1 MAEVHEPD
9 QRHRKQGGASPSPQ
23 ALLRVCRNVRLQ
35 RHRQGTS
42 PLTQLT
48 YDYYEFVLKTEIA
61 NRQRLKKDFLE
72 TEVWYL
78 LYNIVRAGSK
88 FEHLKK
94 KIGNVHP
101 MNILINES
109 GQIKII
115 STVSIPGELDNYE
128 LLLEKQHEIVNN
140 IYLAPEEINNDLI
153 QKGNYPSHVDPS
165 LAEVFCIGLTI
176 LSSGTL
182 EDCDNVYKY
191 GPWELRKDRLN
202 GLLRTFKEKYSDY
215 LYETVA
221 SMLAFNPQERRRC
234 SSIASALY

>member
-1 MAEVHEPD
+1 M
-9 QRHRKQGGASPSPQ
+9 
-23 ALLRVCRNVRLQ
+23 
-35 RHRQGTS
+35 
-42 PLTQLT
+42 
-48 YDYYEFVLKTEIA
+48 
-61 NRQRLKKDFLE
+61 
-72 TEVWYL
+72 
-78 LYNIVRAGSK
+78 
-88 FEHLKK
+88 
-94 KIGNVHP
+94 
-101 MNILINES
+101 
-109 GQIKII
+109 
-115 STVSIPGELDNYE
+115 PGELNNYD

-234 SSIASALY
+234 SSIASALYEYEPQILDLEPFAPSNYRPQQRPSYGYQPQPPVQYSQPPPQHISYY